1 MGEGRVEY
9 RGIAWNH
16 YVQRLKRMGM
26 KLRRLEIIFEG

>member
-16 YVQRLKRMGM
+16 NVQRLKRMGM
-26 KLRRLEIIFEG
+26 TLRRLEIIFEG